1 MKILM
6 LTWEYPPFIVGGLG
20 MACYGLVKALLAR
33 GVQVDLFLPTE
44 KRVFFRLVKTE
55 DADSLPA
62 VFASGEARRAEEE
75 FKSLEERLAFL
86 GVGQRPEVYRVH
98 APEVRPGKPA
108 AGGVWK
114 AGDDRGPAFE
124 RITRS
129 LEGGG
134 DTFDRV
140 REYAYRVDELA
151 GGLDYDLIHAHDW
164 LAYPAA
170 VLLKSAKGKR
180 VVAHIHAT
188 EFDRAGGPGSSR
200 IHDIEYSGLAFADR
214 VVAVSQYTASMVVQ
228 RYQVDPQKIRVIHN
242 AYQID
247 RVTRER
253 RRLFKGPVVLF
264 LGRITL
270 QKGPDYFL
278 EVAKRVVEVFPNI
291 RFIMA
296 GAGDM
301 ERQLIHKSAYY
312 QLQTKFLFTGFLK
325 RKDVD
330 RILSSS
336 DIFILP
342 SVSEPFGIAPLE
354 AMSYGVVAIISKQ
367 SGVSEVVKNAFTVD
381 FWDIDKMVEVIV
393 DLLKNPDKMK
403 RIGEAGAG
411 EVERIGW
418 DKAAAAL
425 ADVYGELL

>member
-1 MKILM
+1 
-6 LTWEYPPFIVGGLG
+6 
-20 MACYGLVKALLAR
+20 
-33 GVQVDLFLPTE
+33 VDLLLPAE
-44 KRVFFRLVKTE
+44 EHVIFRLEKTG
-55 DADSLPA
+55 DADSLPG
-62 VFASGEARRAEEE
+62 VYASVEARARLAGRA
-75 FKSLEERLAFL
+75 FGSLEERLAFL
-86 GVGQRPEVYRVH
+86 GVGVRPEVYRAR
-98 APEVRPGKPA
+98 APVEKPA
-108 AGGVWK
+108 ATAAGGAWK
-114 AGDDRGPAFE
+114 AAGDRRPAVE
-124 RITRS
+124 KIARS

-140 REYAYRVDELA
+140 RDYTFRVGELA
-151 GGLDYDLIHAHDW
+151 RGLDYDLIHAHDW

-170 VLLKSAKGKR
+170 VLLKSATGKR
-180 VVAHIHAT
+180 MVAHIHAT
-188 EFDRAGGPGSSR
+188 EFDRAGGPGNAR

-214 VVAVSQYTASMVVQ
+214 VVAVSKYTASMVVQ
-228 RYQVDPQKIRVIHN
+228 RYQVDPQKIRVVHN

-247 RVTRER
+247 KVTRER
-253 RRLFKGPVVLF
+253 KRLFKGPVVLF

-278 EVAKRVVEVFPNI
+278 EVAKRVVERFPSV

-301 ERQLIHKSAYY
+301 EKQLIHKSAYY

-330 RILSSS
+330 RILASS

-354 AMSYGVVAIISKQ
+354 AMSYGVVAVISKQ

-381 FWDIDKMVEVIV
+381 FWDIDRMVGVIV
-393 DLLKNPDKMK
+393 DLLENPDKM
-403 RIGEAGAG
+403 REVGSAGAR

-418 DKAAAAL
+418 DQAAASL
-425 ADVYGELL
+425 AEVYGELL